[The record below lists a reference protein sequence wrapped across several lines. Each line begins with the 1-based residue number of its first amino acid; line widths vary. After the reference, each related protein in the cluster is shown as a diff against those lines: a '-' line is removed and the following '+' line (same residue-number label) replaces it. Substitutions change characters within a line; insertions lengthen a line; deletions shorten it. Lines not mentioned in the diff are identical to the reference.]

1 MSYVVKKVRKGR
13 KTYYYVYWQKRV
25 GKKVINKSIGS
36 LNKIVEAYLTAT
48 KIKNWRRGRDSN
60 PGGLIGQ
67 RVSNPPP

>member
-13 KTYYYVYWQKRV
+13 KTYYYVVYQKRV
-25 GKKVINKSIGS
+25 GSKVINKSINS
-36 LNKIVEAYLTAT
+36 LNKIVEAYLTTA
-48 KIKNWRRGRDSN
+48 KSRNWRRGRDSN